1 MEKECKHCGEK
12 FETEL
17 KVKVYCS
24 TECRKA
30 FQAGEKKEAPK
41 RKERER
47 VPLGGFRR
55 KLSHPDIPGYQLRW
69 VNDVG
74 GRLEEF
80 KRAGYE
86 FVERTQKVGDGD
98 VSQRGSVDSRTRALV
113 GTNDDG
119 SPMYGYL
126 MKQRKEWYDE
136 DQRAKQE
143 PINELE
149 QTMFR
154 GLDTEGRMPD
164 GRYIPA
170 TGPKITHNRRK

>member
-41 RKERER
+41 RRER
-47 VPLGGFRR
+47 QRVQLDGFRR
-55 KLSHPDIPGYQLRW
+55 KLSHDDIPGYQLRW
-69 VNDVG
+69 VNDEG

-80 KRAGYE
+80 KARGYE
-86 FVERTQKVGDGD
+86 FVEKKTQKVGDGD
-98 VSQRGSVDSRTRALV
+98 VSQRGSVDSRTRVLV
-113 GTNDDG
+113 GTHEDG
-119 SPMYGYL
+119 SPKYGYL
-126 MKQRKEWYDE
+126 MKQRQEWYDE
-136 DQRAKQE
+136 DQRAKQA
-143 PINELE
+143 PIDELE

-154 GLDTEGRMPD
+154 NLDTAD
-164 GRYIPA
+164 GRYFPT